1 MVHMISREAKL
12 PFEIVMLIIAA
23 VIILITGAMLFPV
36 YSGTLPYY
44 ENGLYGLLLIIF
56 ALQTITLG
64 RTPFG
69 DTPRSR
75 LLLVVG
81 LLIAIIGMVTSLIPI
96 SISFSR
102 VLLFL
107 CLGPGGLLLFLQMLF
122 IKDKLKSWAKY
133 GGIFLHLIFACSAV
147 YILSMVIALLLW
159 KQNLLT
165 TPMTAVVILFFGT
178 AVFYLATVLGKINRT
193 YPEAAKN
200 PIGDIKLSIEQT
212 MILFTSIFMIII
224 GVLLIPVNLGM
235 LPFSSSAQLGILMV
249 IFAIQMLAFGN
260 TPIGPFPRT
269 WPMIG
274 LGILF
279 AVLGAISCIIPGI
292 LVSVLTIL
300 VGILNILGGIIALT
314 KMLPKGSKQKTEP
327 REPIPPILK
336 KLFAT
341 QLTLNLLQILFGM
354 SMLIPGIVPGMVI
367 GVILAA
373 NGGVLSYLLSILV
386 TLDKMRSNMEG
397 TK

>member
-1 MVHMISREAKL
+1 MISREAKL

-122 IKDKLKSWAKY
+122 IKDKLKSWVKY
-133 GGIFLHLIFACSAV
+133 GGIFRHLIFACSAV

-341 QLTLNLLQILFGM
+341 QLTLNLLQILFGT
-354 SMLIPGIVPGMVI
+354 SMLIPGKVPGMVI

>member
-122 IKDKLKSWAKY
+122 IKDKLKSWVKY
-133 GGIFLHLIFACSAV
+133 GGIFRHLIFACSAV

-178 AVFYLATVLGKINRT
+178 AVFYLATVLGKIDRT

-300 VGILNILGGIIALT
+300 VGILNILGGIIAFT

-341 QLTLNLLQILFGM
+341 QLTLNLLQILFGT
-354 SMLIPGIVPGMVI
+354 SMLIPGKVPGMVI

>member
-1 MVHMISREAKL
+1 MISREAKL

-122 IKDKLKSWAKY
+122 IKDKLKSWVKY
-133 GGIFLHLIFACSAV
+133 GGIFRHLIFACSAV

-341 QLTLNLLQILFGM
+341 QLTLNLLQILFGT

>member
-1 MVHMISREAKL
+1 MISREAKL

-122 IKDKLKSWAKY
+122 IKDKLKSWVKY
-133 GGIFLHLIFACSAV
+133 GGIFRHLIFACSAV

-178 AVFYLATVLGKINRT
+178 AVFYLATVLGKIDRT

-341 QLTLNLLQILFGM
+341 QLTLNLLQILFGT
-354 SMLIPGIVPGMVI
+354 SMLIPGKVPGMVI

>member
-1 MVHMISREAKL
+1 MISREAKL

-122 IKDKLKSWAKY
+122 IKDKLKSWVKY
-133 GGIFLHLIFACSAV
+133 GGIFRHLIFACSAV

-178 AVFYLATVLGKINRT
+178 AVFYLAIVLGKIDRT

-341 QLTLNLLQILFGM
+341 QLTLNLLQILFGT

>member
-1 MVHMISREAKL
+1 MISREAKL

-122 IKDKLKSWAKY
+122 IKDKLKSWVKY
-133 GGIFLHLIFACSAV
+133 GGIFRHLIFACSAV

-300 VGILNILGGIIALT
+300 VGILNILGGIIAFT

-341 QLTLNLLQILFGM
+341 QLTLNLLQILFGT
-354 SMLIPGIVPGMVI
+354 SMLIPGKVPGMVI

>member
-1 MVHMISREAKL
+1 MISREAKL

-122 IKDKLKSWAKY
+122 IKDKLKSWVKY
-133 GGIFLHLIFACSAV
+133 GGIFRHLIFACSAV

-178 AVFYLATVLGKINRT
+178 AVFYLATVLGKIDRT

-341 QLTLNLLQILFGM
+341 QLTLNLLQILFGT

>member
-1 MVHMISREAKL
+1 MISREAKL

-122 IKDKLKSWAKY
+122 IKDKLKSWVKY
-133 GGIFLHLIFACSAV
+133 GGIFRHLIFACSAV

-178 AVFYLATVLGKINRT
+178 AVLYLATVLGKIDRT

-300 VGILNILGGIIALT
+300 VGILNILGGIIAFT

-341 QLTLNLLQILFGM
+341 QLTLNLLQILFGT
-354 SMLIPGIVPGMVI
+354 SMLIPGKVPGMVI

>member
-122 IKDKLKSWAKY
+122 IKDKLKSWVKY
-133 GGIFLHLIFACSAV
+133 GGIFRHLIFACSAV

-341 QLTLNLLQILFGM
+341 QLTLNLLQILFGT

>member
-1 MVHMISREAKL
+1 MISREAKL

-122 IKDKLKSWAKY
+122 IKDKLKSWVKY
-133 GGIFLHLIFACSAV
+133 GGIFRHLIFACSAV

-178 AVFYLATVLGKINRT
+178 AVFYLATVLGKIDRT

-300 VGILNILGGIIALT
+300 VGILNILGGIIAFT

-341 QLTLNLLQILFGM
+341 QLTLNLLQILFGT

>member
-1 MVHMISREAKL
+1 MISREAKL

-69 DTPRSR
+69 DMRRSR

-133 GGIFLHLIFACSAV
+133 GGIFRHLIFACSAV

-178 AVFYLATVLGKINRT
+178 AVFYLATVLGKIDRT

-269 WPMIG
+269 WLMIG

-341 QLTLNLLQILFGM
+341 QLTLNLLQILFGT

-386 TLDKMRSNMEG
+386 ALDKMRSNMEG

>member
-1 MVHMISREAKL
+1 MISREAKL

-96 SISFSR
+96 SINFSR

-133 GGIFLHLIFACSAV
+133 GGIFRHLIFACSAV

-178 AVFYLATVLGKINRT
+178 AVFYLAIVLGKIDRT

-235 LPFSSSAQLGILMV
+235 LPFSSSAQLGILLV

-341 QLTLNLLQILFGM
+341 QLTLNLLQILFGT

-386 TLDKMRSNMEG
+386 ALDKMRSNMEG

>member
-1 MVHMISREAKL
+1 MISREAKL

-122 IKDKLKSWAKY
+122 IKDKLKSWVKY
-133 GGIFLHLIFACSAV
+133 GGIFRHLIFACSAV

-165 TPMTAVVILFFGT
+165 TPMTAVVLLFFGT

-341 QLTLNLLQILFGM
+341 QLTLNLLQILFGT

>member
-1 MVHMISREAKL
+1 MISREAKL

-69 DTPRSR
+69 DMRRSR

-133 GGIFLHLIFACSAV
+133 GGIFRHLIFACSAV

-178 AVFYLATVLGKINRT
+178 AVFYLATVLGKIDRT

-269 WPMIG
+269 WLMIG

-300 VGILNILGGIIALT
+300 VGILNILGGIIALI
-314 KMLPKGSKQKTEP
+314 KMLPKESKQKTEP

-341 QLTLNLLQILFGM
+341 QLTLNLLQILFGT

-386 TLDKMRSNMEG
+386 ALDKMRSNMEG

>member
-1 MVHMISREAKL
+1 MISREAKL

-122 IKDKLKSWAKY
+122 IKDKLKSWVKY
-133 GGIFLHLIFACSAV
+133 GGIFRHLIFACSAV

-178 AVFYLATVLGKINRT
+178 AVFYLATVLGKIDRT

-274 LGILF
+274 LGILC

-341 QLTLNLLQILFGM
+341 QLTLNLLQILFGT

>member
-1 MVHMISREAKL
+1 MISREAKL

-133 GGIFLHLIFACSAV
+133 GGIFRHLIFACSAV

-178 AVFYLATVLGKINRT
+178 AVFYLAIVLGKIDRT

-341 QLTLNLLQILFGM
+341 QLTLNLLQILFGT

-386 TLDKMRSNMEG
+386 ALDKMRSNMEG

>member
-122 IKDKLKSWAKY
+122 IKDKLKSWVKY
-133 GGIFLHLIFACSAV
+133 GGIFRHLIFACSAV

-178 AVFYLATVLGKINRT
+178 AVFYLATVLGKIDRT

-341 QLTLNLLQILFGM
+341 QLTLNLLQILFGT

>member
-1 MVHMISREAKL
+1 MISREAKL

-122 IKDKLKSWAKY
+122 IKDKLKSWVKY
-133 GGIFLHLIFACSAV
+133 GGIFRHLIFACSAV

-178 AVFYLATVLGKINRT
+178 AVFYLATVLGKIDRT

-300 VGILNILGGIIALT
+300 VGILNILGGIIAFT

-341 QLTLNLLQILFGM
+341 QLTLNLLQILFGT
-354 SMLIPGIVPGMVI
+354 SMLIPGKVPGMVI

>member
-1 MVHMISREAKL
+1 
-12 PFEIVMLIIAA
+12 
-23 VIILITGAMLFPV
+23 
-36 YSGTLPYY
+36 
-44 ENGLYGLLLIIF
+44 
-56 ALQTITLG
+56 
-64 RTPFG
+64 
-69 DTPRSR
+69 
-75 LLLVVG
+75 
-81 LLIAIIGMVTSLIPI
+81 
-96 SISFSR
+96 
-102 VLLFL
+102 
-107 CLGPGGLLLFLQMLF
+107 
-122 IKDKLKSWAKY
+122 
-133 GGIFLHLIFACSAV
+133 
-147 YILSMVIALLLW
+147 
-159 KQNLLT
+159 
-165 TPMTAVVILFFGT
+165 
-178 AVFYLATVLGKINRT
+178 
-193 YPEAAKN
+193 
-200 PIGDIKLSIEQT
+200 

-341 QLTLNLLQILFGM
+341 QLTLNLLQILFGS

>member
-1 MVHMISREAKL
+1 
-12 PFEIVMLIIAA
+12 
-23 VIILITGAMLFPV
+23 
-36 YSGTLPYY
+36 
-44 ENGLYGLLLIIF
+44 
-56 ALQTITLG
+56 
-64 RTPFG
+64 
-69 DTPRSR
+69 
-75 LLLVVG
+75 
-81 LLIAIIGMVTSLIPI
+81 
-96 SISFSR
+96 
-102 VLLFL
+102 
-107 CLGPGGLLLFLQMLF
+107 
-122 IKDKLKSWAKY
+122 
-133 GGIFLHLIFACSAV
+133 
-147 YILSMVIALLLW
+147 
-159 KQNLLT
+159 
-165 TPMTAVVILFFGT
+165 
-178 AVFYLATVLGKINRT
+178 VLGKINRT

-300 VGILNILGGIIALT
+300 VGILNILGGIIAFT

-341 QLTLNLLQILFGM
+341 QLTLNLLQILFGT
-354 SMLIPGIVPGMVI
+354 SMLIPGKVPGMVI

>member
-1 MVHMISREAKL
+1 MISREAKL

-122 IKDKLKSWAKY
+122 IKDKLKSWVKY
-133 GGIFLHLIFACSAV
+133 GGIFRHLIFACSAV

-178 AVFYLATVLGKINRT
+178 AVFYLATVLGKIDRT

-300 VGILNILGGIIALT
+300 VGILNILGGIIAFT

-341 QLTLNLLQILFGM
+341 QLTLNLLQILFGT
-354 SMLIPGIVPGMVI
+354 SMLIPGKVPGMVI

-386 TLDKMRSNMEG
+386 ALDKMRSNMEG

>member
-122 IKDKLKSWAKY
+122 IKDKLKSWVKY
-133 GGIFLHLIFACSAV
+133 GGIFRHLIFACSAV

-341 QLTLNLLQILFGM
+341 QLTLNLLQILFGT
-354 SMLIPGIVPGMVI
+354 SMLIPGKVPGMVI

>member
-122 IKDKLKSWAKY
+122 IKDKLKSWVKY
-133 GGIFLHLIFACSAV
+133 GGIFRHLIFACSAV

-178 AVFYLATVLGKINRT
+178 AVFYLATVLGKIDRT

-300 VGILNILGGIIALT
+300 VGILNILGGIIAFT

-341 QLTLNLLQILFGM
+341 QLTLNLLQILFGT

-386 TLDKMRSNMEG
+386 ALDKMRSNMEG

>member
-1 MVHMISREAKL
+1 
-12 PFEIVMLIIAA
+12 
-23 VIILITGAMLFPV
+23 
-36 YSGTLPYY
+36 
-44 ENGLYGLLLIIF
+44 
-56 ALQTITLG
+56 
-64 RTPFG
+64 
-69 DTPRSR
+69 
-75 LLLVVG
+75 
-81 LLIAIIGMVTSLIPI
+81 
-96 SISFSR
+96 
-102 VLLFL
+102 
-107 CLGPGGLLLFLQMLF
+107 
-122 IKDKLKSWAKY
+122 
-133 GGIFLHLIFACSAV
+133 
-147 YILSMVIALLLW
+147 
-159 KQNLLT
+159 
-165 TPMTAVVILFFGT
+165 
-178 AVFYLATVLGKINRT
+178 VLGKINRT

-341 QLTLNLLQILFGM
+341 QLTLNLLQILFGT

>member
-1 MVHMISREAKL
+1 MISREAKL

-122 IKDKLKSWAKY
+122 IKDKLKSWVKY
-133 GGIFLHLIFACSAV
+133 GGIFRHLIFACSAV

-165 TPMTAVVILFFGT
+165 TPITAVVILFFGT
-178 AVFYLATVLGKINRT
+178 AVFYLATVLGKIDRT

-341 QLTLNLLQILFGM
+341 QLTLNLLQILFGT
-354 SMLIPGIVPGMVI
+354 SMLIPGKVPGMVI